1 MKKLVL
7 STVAAAMV
15 ATSASA
21 VTVGVGVDLMTS
33 VANPLTAAST
43 GTTMG
48 STPAVRVAID
58 GVVPGL
64 RLEPTFAYMNATN
77 DATGATTET
86 YTSFGFNAYYDI
98 AGAISA
104 GLVTNFGTISSD
116 ATGNVDTSVST
127 IGVVLKGEVELGKG
141 LTVASE
147 LGFASTSTV
156 AGSAYGGDGTVTFSQ
171 LAPVTSVTLRYFF

>member
-7 STVAAAMV
+7 STVAAAMM

-43 GTTMG
+43 GTTIG
-48 STPAVRVAID
+48 STPAVRIAID
-58 GVVPGL
+58 GVVKGL
-64 RLEPTFAYMNATN
+64 RLEPTLAYMNATT
-77 DATGATTET
+77 DAAGANTDS

-98 AGAISA
+98 GGAMSA
-104 GLVTNFGTISSD
+104 GLVSNFGTISSD
-116 ATGNVDTSVST
+116 AVGNVDTSITT
-127 IGVVLKGEVELGKG
+127 IGLVLKGEVELGKG

-147 LGFASTSTV
+147 LGFASTSTKM
-156 AGSAYGGDGTVTFSQ
+156 GSAYGGDGTVTASQ

>member
-33 VANPLTAAST
+33 VANPLTV
-43 GTTMG
+43 GTTDSTIG
-48 STPAVRVAID
+48 STPAVRIAID

-64 RLEPTFAYMNATN
+64 RLEPTIAYITATN
-77 DATGATTET
+77 DAAGASTET
-86 YTSFGFNAYYDI
+86 YTAFGFNAYYDI
-98 AGAISA
+98 SGPISA
-104 GLVTNFGTISSD
+104 GLVTNFGTVSSD
-116 ATGNVDTSVST
+116 AAGAVDTSISK

-147 LGFASTSTV
+147 LGFASSSVDT
-156 AGSAYGGDGTVTFSQ
+156 GTVVFTE
-171 LAPVTSVTLRYFF
+171 LAPTTSLTLRYFF